1 MIIDKIQSPADLRAL
16 DPDQL
21 DELCREV
28 REHIVQSVSKTG
40 GHLGSNLGAVEL
52 TVAIHRVFESPRD
65 VIVWDTGHQAY
76 VHKVVTGRVREFDEL
91 RQRHGMSG
99 YPRRSEEHTS

>member
-65 VIVWDTGHQAY
+65 VIVWDNRQMLHRATPYDGSKYRRLMQRTTISMGDS
-76 VHKVVTGRVREFDEL
+76 VT
-91 RQRHGMSG
+91 S
-99 YPRRSEEHTS
+99 